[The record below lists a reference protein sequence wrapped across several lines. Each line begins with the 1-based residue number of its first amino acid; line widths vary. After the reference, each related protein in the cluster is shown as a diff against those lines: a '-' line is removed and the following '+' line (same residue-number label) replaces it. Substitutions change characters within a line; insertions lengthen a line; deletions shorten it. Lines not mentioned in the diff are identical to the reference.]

1 LKPEPGSR
9 GAFETSRLPVAKRPP
24 QPKVHFDLVVVGSGP
39 AGEKGAAQA
48 AYFGK
53 KVALI
58 ERAPRVGG
66 ASVHTGTLPSKTLRE
81 TALYLTGFRR
91 RELYGMSL
99 RLDRKKSLRQLVGRL
114 QDVTDRQTRQIERN
128 FQRHGIELIAG
139 TARFEDASTV
149 AVLGADGVVA
159 RRLSAHAFLIA
170 TGSSPLPP
178 PGIAMRDPDL
188 VDSDR
193 ILDLDRVPTTLTVVG
208 GGVIGTEYACL
219 FAALG
224 TRVTLVEG
232 RDRLLGGVDEELS
245 SALQLSLERMGA
257 EVLLG
262 DAVES
267 VERMPGLTTD
277 ALRLK
282 LKSRRTLRADKV
294 LFSAGRSGNTAS
306 LNLEAAGVA
315 VADRGRIPVNEHFQ
329 TNVPN
334 IYAAGDVIG
343 APALASTAMEQ
354 ARVAMCHAFQIA
366 FKTSVSAF
374 QPYGIYSIPEISTIG
389 PSEQDLKARG
399 IAYETGHARFENSA
413 RGQITGDADGF
424 VKILFDPE
432 TRRLLSAHI
441 LGEHATELIH
451 IPMFVLASGGTIDA
465 FIDAVFNFPTLAE
478 CFKYAAY
485 DGLQRLAQRERATAT
500 APGSRASLPPAMRP
514 WFAGLCLS
522 GPASAGQPVTL
533 CLMDRWRRCRLLT
546 WSYEP
551 GAEGLLPEEV
561 EREGFVLALGAADSD
576 AQELLDALSRRGLS
590 LLADG
595 ARQADLVLVSPDA
608 LWKAW
613 GVRPEAKPERAPA
626 AARQRYEV
634 LRAQGLD
641 FPRAQPPGQSD
652 GLDAA
657 AAAFAA
663 YLWATG
669 QAESEGSR
677 ILAAGSS
684 PSQPKTRS

>member
-1 LKPEPGSR
+1 MIPE
-9 GAFETSRLPVAKRPP
+9 E
-24 QPKVHFDLVVVGSGP
+24 HFDLVVLGSGP

-48 AYFGK
+48 AYFGR
-53 KVALI
+53 KVALV

-128 FQRHGIELIAG
+128 LQRHGIELVAG
-139 TARFEDASTV
+139 SARFEDARTLS
-149 AVLGADGVVA
+149 VLAADGKVE
-159 RRLSAHAFLIA
+159 RRLSSHVFLIA

-193 ILDLDRVPTTLTVVG
+193 ILDLDRVPSTMTVIG

-232 RDRLLGGVDEELS
+232 RERLLGGVDEELS

-257 EVLLG
+257 EILLG

-267 VERMPGLTTD
+267 VERLPGLAAD

-282 LKSRRTLRADKV
+282 LKSGRELQADKV
-294 LFSAGRSGNTAS
+294 LISSGRSGNTEG
-306 LNLEAAGVA
+306 LGLEAAGVA

-329 TNVPN
+329 TNVPH
-334 IYAAGDVIG
+334 IYAAGDVVG
-343 APALASTAMEQ
+343 SPALAATAMEQ
-354 ARVAMCHAFQIA
+354 GRVAMCHAFHIE
-366 FKTSVSAF
+366 FKKSVSSF

-389 PSEQDLKARG
+389 PSEQELKSRG
-399 IAYETGHARFENSA
+399 IPYEAGRARFENNA

-424 VKILFDPE
+424 VKILFDPAS
-432 TRRLLSAHI
+432 RKLLSAHI

-451 IPMFVLASGGTIDA
+451 IPMFVLSSGGTIDA

-478 CFKYAAY
+478 SFKYAAY
-485 DGLQRLAQRERATAT
+485 DGLQRLAQRGH
-500 APGSRASLPPAMRP
+500 APPAGTPDSREPLAPAMRP
-514 WFAGLCLS
+514 WFAGLRLPS
-522 GPASAGQPVTL
+522 PARPGQPLSL
-533 CLMDRWRRCRLLT
+533 CLMDRWRRCRLET

-551 GAEGLLPEEV
+551 GAEGLLPDEV
-561 EREGFVLALGAADSD
+561 EREGFVLAIDAADS
-576 AQELLDALSRRGLS
+576 APPELLESLRRRGFSVLE
-590 LLADG
+590 DG
-595 ARQADLVLVSPDA
+595 DRQADIVLVRAEA
-608 LWKAW
+608 LWKTW
-613 GVRPEAKPERAPA
+613 GIRAEARKRPAPEASRH
-626 AARQRYEV
+626 RYEI

-641 FPRAQPPGQSD
+641 LPTGRPASRSAD
-652 GLDAA
+652 LDAA
-657 AAAFAA
+657 AAALAA

-669 QAESEGSR
+669 QAASEGPRVTVLPASTFSR
-677 ILAAGSS
+677 
-684 PSQPKTRS
+684 QTRG